1 MERNR
6 KPQHGEIGDLFGLMD
21 DLTKMAAKKTVL
33 PLRVHANKKVV
44 IHSDGGCW
52 GNPGPG
58 AWSALIRDGAERIIS
73 GGEKET
79 TNNRMELMGA
89 IQALRVLDEPCD
101 VQFYTD
107 SQYLRNGIS
116 TWIHNWKR
124 RGWMTKGK
132 EPVKNQDLWQAL
144 DKERER
150 HNVTWHWEKGHVG
163 NHENELCDQ
172 ACQAELAKMRDGAT
186 VAGLIS

>member
-1 MERNR
+1 MKRN
-6 KPQHGEIGDLFGLMD
+6 PQHAEIGDLFGSLE
-21 DLTKMAAKKTVL
+21 KPSPKASAKSALSLCVIT
-33 PLRVHANKKVV
+33 NKKVV

-73 GGEKET
+73 GSEKET

-144 DKERER
+144 DRESER

-163 NHENELCDQ
+163 NRENELCDQ
-172 ACQAELAKMRDGAT
+172 ACQSELAKMRNDASAT
-186 VAGLIS
+186 GNIP